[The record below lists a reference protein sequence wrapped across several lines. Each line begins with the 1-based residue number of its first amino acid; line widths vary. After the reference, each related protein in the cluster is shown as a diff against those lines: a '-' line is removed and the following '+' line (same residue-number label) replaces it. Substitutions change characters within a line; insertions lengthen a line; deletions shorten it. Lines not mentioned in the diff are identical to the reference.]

1 MLSGLFEN
9 KRVAGFWQ
17 QVGQVFRIYLYDK
30 QSQMKTK
37 KEKEKVAEKTNG
49 HETITGAEAILRVL
63 VEEGVD
69 TIFGYPG
76 GAIMPVYD
84 KLLDYQDQLHHFLTR
99 HEQGAAHAA
108 QAYAMVTGKPGICF
122 ATSGPGAT
130 NLITGIANA
139 YLDSVPM
146 VFITAQV
153 VSNLIGT
160 DAFQETD
167 IIGVSM
173 PVTKWNAQVK
183 KAKDIP
189 ETLAKAFF
197 IARTGRP
204 GPVLIDITKDAQFE
218 KLDFRYSKCNYLRS
232 YNPDLPL
239 RTRAIES
246 AAIMINHAE
255 KPLILAGHGVLI
267 SGAEKELLQFAEKA
281 EIPVAL
287 TLLGLSAF
295 PTAHRLYAGFVGMH
309 GNYAPNLLTNE
320 ADLII
325 AVGMRFDDR
334 VTGNLKKYA
343 KNARIIHIEID
354 EAEINKNVTVDLEI
368 NNDARD
374 VLRHLIP
381 LVNKGTHENWIREFR
396 ILDRTES
403 EKVIKPE
410 TVPAGGEIKMGE
422 VISLVS
428 ELTKGDAIAVTD
440 VGQNQMSVARY
451 FKFSNPNSLVTSGG
465 MGTMGFGLP
474 ASIGAK
480 VGKPEKQVVAFIGD
494 GGFQM
499 TIQELGTILHY
510 GIAVKLIILNNG
522 FLGMVRQWQD
532 MFFSK
537 RYASTELVNPDF
549 VTIAGAYGIPAKTV
563 SEREDL
569 KDSVKEML
577 DAEGPFIL
585 DIRIDR
591 EANVLPMIEPGAS
604 VSEVTLTY
612 K

>member
-1 MLSGLFEN
+1 
-9 KRVAGFWQ
+9 
-17 QVGQVFRIYLYDK
+17 
-30 QSQMKTK
+30 MKT
-37 KEKEKVAEKTNG
+37 EKETTNVTEQING
-49 HETITGAEAILRVL
+49 IDTISGAEALLRCL

-84 KLLDYQDQLHHFLTR
+84 RLLDYEDKLKHYLTR

-108 QAYAMVTGKPGICF
+108 QAYAMVTGKTGVCF

-139 YLDSVPM
+139 YLDSVPV

-167 IIGVSM
+167 ILGVSM
-173 PVTKWNAQVK
+173 PVIKWNSQVK
-183 KAKDIP
+183 KSEDIP
-189 ETLAKAFF
+189 ETIAKAFY

-204 GPVLIDITKDAQFE
+204 GPVLIDITKDAQIE
-218 KLDFRYSKCNYLRS
+218 KLDFRYKKCNYIRS
-232 YNPDLPL
+232 YNPIIPL
-239 RTRAIES
+239 HTRAIES

-255 KPLILAGHGVLI
+255 KPLILAGHGVLL
-267 SGAEKELLQFAEKA
+267 SGAEKELLMFAEKTG
-281 EIPVAL
+281 IPVAL

-295 PTAHRLYAGFVGMH
+295 PSGHRLYAGYLGMH
-309 GNYAPNLLTNE
+309 GNYAPNVLTNE

-354 EAEINKNVTVDLEI
+354 EAEINKNVIVDLEI
-368 NNDARD
+368 NNDAKE
-374 VLRHLIP
+374 VLTNLLPI
-381 LVNKGTHENWIREFR
+381 VNKKSYEKWIREFR
-396 ILDRTES
+396 ILDKTEY
-403 EKVIKPE
+403 EKVIKEETRPE
-410 TVPAGGEIKMGE
+410 NGSLKMGE
-422 VISLVS
+422 VIRVVS
-428 ELTKGDAIAVTD
+428 ELTKGDAIIVTD

-451 FKFSNPNSLVTSGG
+451 YRFTEPNSLVTSGG

-474 ASIGAK
+474 AAVGAK
-480 VGKPEKQVVAFIGD
+480 IGKPQKQVVTFLGD

-510 GIAVKLIILNNG
+510 KIPVKIIVLNNS

-537 RYASTELVNPDF
+537 RYASTEMINPDF
-549 VTIAGAYGIPAKTV
+549 VTIAKGYNIPAKCI
-563 SEREDL
+563 SERKDL
-569 KDSVKEML
+569 KQSVEEML
-577 DAEGPFIL
+577 ESEGPYMLEIK
-585 DIRIDR
+585 IDK
-591 EANVLPMIEPGAS
+591 EANVLPMVEPGAS
-604 VSEVTLTY
+604 VSEITLTY
-612 K
+612 KH